1 MPHVYII
8 IPYTTGGVHHTHT
21 PRAVFQARLLDNE
34 EDGAN
39 RNPNHASSESSLS
52 LGDTF
57 PTPSLCWHRW
67 HYSNCGHVEHG
78 KSAQRGCDIYTA
90 VVYGNVDRH
99 TCAPQEVKATICRG
113 APFFG
118 GGAFHLRS
126 STLSN
131 HCTMA
136 YSRYTTNADCA

>member
-8 IPYTTGGVHHTHT
+8 VPYTTGGVHHTHT
-21 PRAVFQARLLDNE
+21 PGGFPSSIARQRRGWCQSKPEPCVFGKL
-34 EDGAN
+34 
-39 RNPNHASSESSLS
+39 SLS

-99 TCAPQEVKATICRG
+99 TCASQEVKATICRG
-113 APFFG
+113 APFFW